1 MIASAGNC
9 DNSGLTPAFLLAT
22 DLQPHEVDWPE
33 AERQAAS
40 VAETAARILG
50 FEPVVQVA
58 SVASY
63 PGETVSGHSLAEI
76 LSQQD
81 GAGVVVPPGA
91 PDFNLLPPEEVWRVL
106 T

>member
-40 VAETAARILG
+40 VAETSARILG
-50 FEPVVQVA
+50 FEPVVQLA
-58 SVASY
+58 SLASY
-63 PGETVSGHSLAEI
+63 PRETASGHSLAEI
-76 LSQQD
+76 LSPQD
-81 GAGVVVPPGA
+81 AAEGLVLPASLE
-91 PDFNLLPPEEVWRVL
+91 FNLCQP
-106 T
+106 